1 MFNCISNYINDKE
14 FRFTVYENKIHII
27 NFNKI
32 ITLEDNYISI
42 LSINKKINIK
52 GLKLVLIKLIDNE
65 LLIKGNISNIEVLND

>member
-1 MFNCISNYINDKE
+1 MSNILYNYINDKE